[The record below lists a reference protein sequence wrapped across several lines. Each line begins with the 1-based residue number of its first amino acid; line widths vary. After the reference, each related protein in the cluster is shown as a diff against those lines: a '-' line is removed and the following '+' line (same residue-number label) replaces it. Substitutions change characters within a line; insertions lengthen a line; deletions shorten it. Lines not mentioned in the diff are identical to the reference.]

1 LALDACAE
9 ISSLFRGAL
18 LPQSALMP
26 FETHKMEIINWSEAG
41 VMIKYSRELK
51 NRLKIFRFGNSPQI
65 EIVIV
70 PRTSTTI
77 TQRPK
82 FSDWIKD
89 KVMIKQH
96 RFKITMKGITV
107 YSRRGLY
114 CEMKENLAKLSTL
127 SPDESHS
134 FQKSKIF

>member
-1 LALDACAE
+1 
-9 ISSLFRGAL
+9 
-18 LPQSALMP
+18 
-26 FETHKMEIINWSEAG
+26 MEIINWSEAG
-41 VMIKYSRELK
+41 VIIKYSRELK

-70 PRTSTTI
+70 PRTSSTI

-114 CEMKENLAKLSTL
+114 CEMEENLAKLSTL

-134 FQKSKIF
+134 FLKCKIF